1 VLATPS
7 FSIKYPLPMRTIAYF
22 SCAILVAL
30 PTLYGL
36 VIAGL
41 SLLKVQIP
49 HFTLLSLMFSFGSL
63 VPLIFV
69 GLVPRSFAM
78 ILGYAMMF
86 LVLRRCWLFVAK
98 KQRTPSSFVGL
109 QKALGY
115 VGFASFL
122 LSVLAIPIA
131 YTVGLPVSP
140 VHLMMIPIVCVP
152 WAFFITEVASFWRKE
167 ESDVAV

>member
-1 VLATPS
+1 
-7 FSIKYPLPMRTIAYF
+7 
-22 SCAILVAL
+22 
-30 PTLYGL
+30 
-36 VIAGL
+36 
-41 SLLKVQIP
+41 
-49 HFTLLSLMFSFGSL
+49 
-63 VPLIFV
+63 
-69 GLVPRSFAM
+69 
-78 ILGYAMMF
+78 MMF